1 MCYLYVKSPT
11 SILYNCFLI
20 VKLFKIIKAVWKW
33 GKCMWLVWKDSNHLI
48 LGIIKKWMKPE
59 CIQLFTLLLG
69 FVYLC
74 WNCERY
80 PLLSHIRNL
89 RINITEKT
97 AWMEILSEIKLGC
110 LLANMKWPCIEYMG
124 CADTF
129 TTLDISQINI
139 GILLLE
145 LRMSL

>member
-1 MCYLYVKSPT
+1 MVGLKRFESLNPGDNKEMDETWMHTVIYS
-11 SILYNCFLI
+11 
-20 VKLFKIIKAVWKW
+20 A
-33 GKCMWLVWKDSNHLI
+33 
-48 LGIIKKWMKPE
+48 LG
-59 CIQLFTLLLG
+59 
-69 FVYLC
+69 
-74 WNCERY
+74 
-80 PLLSHIRNL
+80 LLSHIRNL

-145 LRMSL
+145 LTMSL